1 MKPAQ
6 LSDCL
11 LYLVRLADRCGLD
24 LAAASLD
31 KMAKNRRKY
40 PADRAFGRSD
50 KYTAYEEGQ
59 QPAAAAAA
67 AAAAITPVKQQPAA
81 SPRQHG
87 SPTDPTARLGAPVP
101 YAGGAAA
108 PEIHFG
114 RAALLAAALL
124 AAAFAAGSALGARR
138 R

>member
-1 MKPAQ
+1 M
-6 LSDCL
+6 
-11 LYLVRLADRCGLD
+11 RLADRCGVD

-31 KMAKNRRKY
+31 KMAKNQRKY

-50 KYTAYEEGQ
+50 KYTAYEDTTT
-59 QPAAAAAA
+59 AAAAAA
-67 AAAAITPVKQQPAA
+67 GTPVKQQPAA
-81 SPRQHG
+81 SPKQHG
-87 SPTDPTARLGAPVP
+87 SPTDPTARVGAVP
-101 YAGGAAA
+101 YAGAGGAAA

>member
-1 MKPAQ
+1 MKSHLALLLSATVAAACAPMASHDTLPNDRAVTYHCSNGESVAVRFFPAQ
-6 LSDCL
+6 G
-11 LYLVRLADRCGLD
+11 VATLARG
-24 LAAASLD
+24 
-31 KMAKNRRKY
+31 
-40 PADRAFGRSD
+40 GR
-50 KYTAYEEGQ
+50 TIELQ
-59 QPAAAAAA
+59 
-67 AAAAITPVKQQPAA
+67 QQPAA

>member
-1 MKPAQ
+1 M
-6 LSDCL
+6 
-11 LYLVRLADRCGLD
+11 RLADRCGVD

-31 KMAKNRRKY
+31 KMAKNQRKY

-50 KYTAYEEGQ
+50 KYTAYEDTTT
-59 QPAAAAAA
+59 AAAAG
-67 AAAAITPVKQQPAA
+67 TPVKQQPH
-81 SPRQHG
+81 HG
-87 SPTDPTARLGAPVP
+87 SPTDPTARVSAVP
-101 YAGGAAA
+101 YAGAGGAAA
-108 PEIHFG
+108 HEIHFG